1 MPLNTSFPLF
11 SFAGYVGRSVF
22 LVVVEIMDFQG
33 IFVDSFALGFGVAT
47 VASVVGIAIRYL
59 KNIIRGV
66 SDVSNDI

>member
-1 MPLNTSFPLF
+1 
-11 SFAGYVGRSVF
+11 
-22 LVVVEIMDFQG
+22 VVVEIMDFQG

-66 SDVSNDI
+66 SDVTNDI